1 MIKKVIIPFIS
12 LLFFSYLSAQSGF
25 EFAQNVT
32 VDGGQG
38 NAYDLIFGFSPDAT
52 DGFDAG
58 YCSNP
63 EYDNED
69 GCVYAEETWS
79 FIDSYAP
86 PAPPPPSF
94 DAALNWENHRYYT
107 QIVNGDSLDLIEH
120 IWDIQLQYGTN
131 NTINLTWDNTGWSNL
146 GTFVLQDAFGGALGI
161 DIDMT
166 TEASLTLTDPAFNT
180 LKLKVTPNGTD
191 GPFLSTGE
199 NYETFFPAEF
209 SLHGNYPNPF
219 NPVTT
224 IRYSLSNRANVT
236 VSVYNLMGQQI
247 FDLVNRYHDA
257 GFHQVTWSGKDN
269 VGNTVPSGVY
279 FYRVTTKDES
289 LTGKML
295 LMK

>member
-1 MIKKVIIPFIS
+1 MIKKAIIPFIS
-12 LLFFSYLSAQSGF
+12 LLFLSYLSAQGF
-25 EFAQNVT
+25 QFAQTVT

-38 NAYDLIFGFSPDAT
+38 NSYDLIFGFSADAT
-52 DGFDAG
+52 DGFD
-58 YCSNP
+58 
-63 EYDNED
+63 D
-69 GCVYAEETWS
+69 GTDEL
-79 FIDSYAP
+79 AP
-86 PAPPPPSF
+86 PAPPPPAF
-94 DAALNWENHRYYT
+94 DAALYTDQRYYT
-107 QIVNGDSLDLIEH
+107 QIVAGLTEDVDAEHVWDL
-120 IWDIQLQYGTN
+120 QLAYDTN
-131 NTINLTWDNTGWSNL
+131 NLINVTWDNTSWSDL

-161 DIDMT
+161 DINMT

-180 LKLKVTPNGTD
+180 LKLIVTPNGTD

-199 NYETFFPAEF
+199 NYGITPDEF

-224 IRYSLSNRANVT
+224 LRYSLSNRANVT

-247 FDLVNRYHDA
+247 IDLVNRYHDA
-257 GFHQVTWSGKDN
+257 GFHQVTWRGKDN

>member
-1 MIKKVIIPFIS
+1 MIKKAIIPFIS
-12 LLFFSYLSAQSGF
+12 LLFLSYLSAQGF
-25 EFAQNVT
+25 QFAQTVT

-52 DGFDAG
+52 DGF
-58 YCSNP
+58 N
-63 EYDNED
+63 D
-69 GCVYAEETWS
+69 GTDEL
-79 FIDSYAP
+79 AP
-86 PAPPPPSF
+86 PAPPPPAF
-94 DAALNWENHRYYT
+94 DAALYTDQRYYT
-107 QIVNGDSLDLIEH
+107 QIVAGLTEDIDAEHVWDL
-120 IWDIQLQYGTN
+120 QLAYDTN
-131 NTINLTWDNTGWSNL
+131 NLINVTWDNTSWSDL

-161 DIDMT
+161 DINMT
-166 TEASLTLTDPAFNT
+166 TEDSLTLTDPNINT
-180 LKLKVTPNGTD
+180 LKLIVTPNGTD

-199 NYETFFPAEF
+199 NYETSPAEF

-224 IRYSLSNRANVT
+224 LRYSLSNRANVT

-247 FDLVNRYHDA
+247 IDLVNRYHDA
-257 GFHQVTWSGKDN
+257 GFHQVVWSGKDN

>member
-1 MIKKVIIPFIS
+1 
-12 LLFFSYLSAQSGF
+12 
-25 EFAQNVT
+25 
-32 VDGGQG
+32 
-38 NAYDLIFGFSPDAT
+38 
-52 DGFDAG
+52 
-58 YCSNP
+58 
-63 EYDNED
+63 
-69 GCVYAEETWS
+69 
-79 FIDSYAP
+79 
-86 PAPPPPSF
+86 
-94 DAALNWENHRYYT
+94 
-107 QIVNGDSLDLIEH
+107 
-120 IWDIQLQYGTN
+120 
-131 NTINLTWDNTGWSNL
+131 
-146 GTFVLQDAFGGALGI
+146 
-161 DIDMT
+161 MT

-199 NYETFFPAEF
+199 NYETFPAEF

-279 FYRVTTKDES
+279 FYIVTTKDES